1 MVESVMGMDNLTY
14 WIANVTVQSIHTRQ
28 TLYSFRGL
36 FEVSEQSII
45 NYGYSKCK
53 EDYYTASDSV
63 LKEIT
68 YELIMNATRAFAETT
83 FKSDPLSVI
92 YDFGN
97 QPYFE
102 KQYNGKLIPEN
113 INPHEDGSG
122 VKLWILG
129 QCSFDK

>member
-1 MVESVMGMDNLTY
+1 MGMDNLTY

-36 FEVSEQSII
+36 FEVSEQAII
-45 NYGYSKCK
+45 NYGYSKTK
-53 EDYYTASDSV
+53 KDYYTASDSV
-63 LKEIT
+63 LEEIT
-68 YELIMNATRAFAETT
+68 YELIMNATRSFAEKT
-83 FKSDPLSVI
+83 FKTDSLSVI

-113 INPHEDGSG
+113 IEPHED
-122 VKLWILG
+122 
-129 QCSFDK
+129 